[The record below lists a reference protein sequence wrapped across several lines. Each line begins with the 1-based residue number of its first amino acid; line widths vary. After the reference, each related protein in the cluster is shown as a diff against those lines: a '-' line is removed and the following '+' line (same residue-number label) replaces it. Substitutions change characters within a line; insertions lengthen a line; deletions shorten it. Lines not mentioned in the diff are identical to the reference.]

1 MKIEMDLSL
10 QKNEETHKI
19 LIQDTYD
26 KFHKLGFKDNIGVKS
41 IERTFE
47 VEIFNMVHNILASS

>member
-1 MKIEMDLSL
+1 MEVSL
-10 QKNEETHKI
+10 QKNEENHKI

-26 KFHKLGFKDNIGVKS
+26 KFQKLGFKDNKGVKS